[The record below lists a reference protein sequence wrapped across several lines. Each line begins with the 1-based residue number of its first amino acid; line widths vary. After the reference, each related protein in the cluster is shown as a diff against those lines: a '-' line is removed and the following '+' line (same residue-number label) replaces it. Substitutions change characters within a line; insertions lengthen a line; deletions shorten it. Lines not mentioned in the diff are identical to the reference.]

1 VEGDTDSDLARIRRQ
16 QVVLSAILQQVT
28 SAGTLLNPAKLDAF
42 LQAFVQNTFT
52 DNVTIDSLVTL
63 AQSFGNLDPSKVTFF
78 TLPTVPSQTND
89 GALDVDESKAPAVFD
104 ALLNDRPLP
113 GEPAAETPATSA
125 SATPTMPTPESG
137 STSGTTVDP
146 AKVDLAIVN
155 VTGRTGVATA
165 AMGELNGLGFDVTDD
180 DLLAPEGSTQDAV
193 TVEYDPANLAQALTV
208 MAAVPGATLAPTE
221 GLGSQVRLM
230 LGKSFDGTVTA
241 VRSGVSV
248 TGTLAESTATAST
261 GGESTVTSLSSGD
274 LAAVNA
280 GEALCA

>member
-1 VEGDTDSDLARIRRQ
+1 
-16 QVVLSAILQQVT
+16 
-28 SAGTLLNPAKLDAF
+28 
-42 LQAFVQNTFT
+42 
-52 DNVTIDSLVTL
+52 
-63 AQSFGNLDPSKVTFF
+63 
-78 TLPTVPSQTND
+78 
-89 GALDVDESKAPAVFD
+89 
-104 ALLNDRPLP
+104 
-113 GEPAAETPATSA
+113 
-125 SATPTMPTPESG
+125 MPTPESG